1 MAVNVVALAVL
12 DAGNPNRYANDVD
25 ACEPV
30 PNNNCILIVAAGSL
44 VLLRILGVEINEPA
58 YVFLSIAAADYI
70 YVKKQWS
77 DAPYI

>member
-1 MAVNVVALAVL
+1 MYITYQKPIPATSNLISQ
-12 DAGNPNRYANDVD
+12 P
-25 ACEPV
+25 
-30 PNNNCILIVAAGSL
+30 LIVAAGSL

-77 DAPYI
+77 DIPYI